1 MKNTHPTNTP
11 TVCFP
16 EPLLFENL
24 GDRAVVADFSAG
36 HLSSDGGLLWLRQ
49 LDCSL
54 GLTRQ
59 LSRCFHDRRDPDAIE
74 HTVQHLVAQRVLGL
88 AVGYE
93 DLNDH
98 NRLRHDPLLAVAAGK
113 TDPLGHDRRDPAQR
127 GQALASAPT
136 LNRLELTNQLADE
149 RYHKID
155 ADHDAIADLLLDWGV
170 LTVDKD
176 TREVVVDLDAT
187 GSLVH
192 GQQEGRFWHGH
203 YGDYCYLPLYAFIG
217 AVPVWAQLRTA
228 DRDASDGAVAALEK
242 IVAAIRRRC
251 PQARIIV
258 RADSGFCREELLAWC
273 EDQPAHLGPVYYCL
287 GLARNT
293 RLVEWLGNALCD
305 ARARACLT
313 GGTAR
318 VFTEFAYR
326 TRASWSRARRV
337 IGKAEITGGGDNPR
351 FVVTNLPRDGLDGDT
366 VAERF
371 WPAALY
377 EPLYCARG
385 DMENRIKEQPLDL
398 FGTRTST
405 HWLASNQLRLWFS
418 ALALFLL
425 ERFRTLALRGTELAQ
440 ATAGTI
446 RVRLLKVGA
455 LVRVSVRRV
464 SVQFSGAFPLAG
476 VLVQAQRALRALPM
490 AAG

>member
-1 MKNTHPTNTP
+1 MKTTHSTNTP

-16 EPLLFENL
+16 EPLLFDNL
-24 GDRAVVADFSAG
+24 GDRTVVADFSAG
-36 HLSSDGGLLWLRQ
+36 HISSDGGLLWLRQ
-49 LDCSL
+49 LDSSL
-54 GLTRQ
+54 GLTRK

-74 HTVQHLVAQRVLGL
+74 HTVQHLLAQRILGL

-93 DLNDH
+93 DLNDQ
-98 NRLRHDPLLAVAAGK
+98 NRLRHDPLLAIAAGK

-127 GQALASAPT
+127 GQPLASAPT
-136 LNRLELTNQLADE
+136 LNRLELTNQRADE

-155 ADHDAIADLLLDWGV
+155 ADHEAIADLLLDFGV
-170 LTVDKD
+170 MTLDKD
-176 TREVVVDLDAT
+176 TREVVLDLDAT

-228 DRDASDGAVAALEK
+228 DRDASDGAVAALKK

-258 RADSGFCREELLAWC
+258 RADSGFCREEILAWC

-293 RLVEWLGNALCD
+293 RLVELLGNALCD

-326 TRASWSRARRV
+326 TRESWSRARRV
-337 IGKAEITGGGDNPR
+337 IGKAEITGGEDNPR
-351 FVVTNLPRDGLDGDT
+351 FVVTNLPRDGFDGDT

-377 EPLYCARG
+377 EQLYCARG
-385 DMENRIKEQPLDL
+385 DMENRIKEQQLDL

-446 RVRLLKVGA
+446 RVRLLKLGA

-464 SVQFSGAFPLAG
+464 HVQFSRAFPLAG
-476 VLVQAQRALRALPM
+476 VLVHAQRALRELPV